1 MAADSDFVLDAV
13 VGFLTSPIWSTP
25 VLCFMEQK
33 CLVFDPDGKNYD
45 AYVELHKNYKEMV
58 DSLLSSFVKDVGIT
72 EEQFAV
78 ACKSRADNPTFN
90 QIHRNIFEQIWAAED
105 YEIFKRIMIQ
115 KNIEI
120 QLQALR
126 LLEHQGK
133 IAKGEVPNVA
143 PPPSAPAAMDEDA
156 IMNEVLRR
164 SKEEYEAQVKGKLS
178 DSALGQAVEESKK
191 GNESKSLT
199 VALEEAE
206 NALEVRL
213 LAIAKREQ
221 EEMER
226 AVKES
231 IRVEKEKRKAEK
243 AAEAAA
249 VGSSPAAKTPSSA
262 SSPSSATAAT
272 TAGKPV
278 AAAAKDLPEVRKPA
292 TASSPAP
299 SQPAAATPSD
309 AAASW
314 LSSAKAEA
322 ASESTGSS
330 GSQGAKMSDE
340 ELKRRTEYLKQ
351 QRDKLLALKQQ
362 ERNKHLAVYTEQDAK
377 GRARPTSAR
386 AARRVTDGERPE
398 STSSDSSDQEKKL
411 AMRRALADVL
421 KREVIE
427 K

>member
-191 GNESKSLT
+191 GNE
-199 VALEEAE
+199 
-206 NALEVRL
+206 RL